1 MSDPFSVVRQAHR
14 ICAAYYQQILPL
26 INETAF
32 RLDAKFFRRAHCS
45 FNPPP
50 QRGTNPFTCWEWDFL
65 PLMDTAFAFGHQQAS
80 SSNMGSED
88 FVVDFRL
95 VTDSELAWE
104 QRDEKYGENEKPL
117 ASALKTAAEN
127 TESFL
132 NIYLFAAC
140 ESGTYDSPF
149 MLWNSYSDYPETDG
163 KVTLAE
169 GEPIKAIGFRV
180 QLHELA
186 HEGSVDELVE
196 RINAH
201 LAILRADKTTSPPP
215 VA

>member
-26 INETAF
+26 INETASLLGTEF
-32 RLDAKFFRRAHCS
+32 FFRDQWS

-50 QRGTNPFTCWEWDFL
+50 QRSRNPFTCGGWDFL
-65 PLMDTAFAFGHQQAS
+65 PLMDTSFAFGRQQTAT
-80 SSNMGSED
+80 NKMGSED

-117 ASALKTAAEN
+117 ASALKTAPEN

-140 ESGTYDSPF
+140 ENGTYDSPF
-149 MLWNSYSDYPETDG
+149 MLWDSYSGYPETDG
-163 KVTLAE
+163 TVTLAE

-196 RINAH
+196 RINDH
-201 LAILRADKTTSPPP
+201 LAILRANKTASRPP
-215 VA
+215 AA

>member
-26 INETAF
+26 INKTAS
-32 RLDAKFFRRAHCS
+32 RLEAEFFRRDHWS
-45 FNPPP
+45 FSPPP
-50 QRGTNPFTCWEWDFL
+50 QRNSNPFTCWEWDFL
-65 PLMDTAFAFGHQQAS
+65 PLMDASFVFAHQQTATS
-80 SSNMGSED
+80 KMGSED

-104 QRDEKYGENEKPL
+104 QRNEQYGEDEKPL
-117 ASALKTAAEN
+117 ASAMKTAPEN

-140 ESGTYDSPF
+140 ENGTYDSPF

-163 KVTLAE
+163 TVTLAE

-186 HEGSVDELVE
+186 HDGSVDELVE

-201 LAILRADKTTSPPP
+201 LLILRADKTASRPPA
-215 VA
+215 V

>member
-26 INETAF
+26 INKTASLLGAEF
-32 RLDAKFFRRAHCS
+32 FFRDQWS

-50 QRGTNPFTCWEWDFL
+50 QRSRNPFTCGGWDFL

>member
-45 FNPPP
+45 FSPPP
-50 QRGTNPFTCWEWDFL
+50 QRNSNPFTCWEWDFL
-65 PLMDTAFAFGHQQAS
+65 PLMDASFVFAHQQTAS
-80 SSNMGSED
+80 KMGSED

-104 QRDEKYGENEKPL
+104 QRNEQYGENERPL
-117 ASALKTAAEN
+117 ASALKTAPEN
-127 TESFL
+127 AASFL
-132 NIYLFAAC
+132 EIYLFAAC
-140 ESGTYDSPF
+140 KKGIYDSPYT
-149 MLWNSYSDYPETDG
+149 LWNSYSGYPETDG
-163 KVTLAE
+163 TVTLAE

-186 HEGSVDELVE
+186 HDGSVDALVE

-201 LAILRADKTTSPPP
+201 LLILRADKT
-215 VA
+215 A

>member
-26 INETAF
+26 IDKTAF

-50 QRGTNPFTCWEWDFL
+50 QRNSNPFTCWEWDFL
-65 PLMDTAFAFGHQQAS
+65 PLMDAAFVFAHQQTATS
-80 SSNMGSED
+80 KMGSED
-88 FVVDFRL
+88 FVIDFRL

-104 QRDEKYGENEKPL
+104 QRNEQYGENEKPL
-117 ASALKTAAEN
+117 ASAMKTAPEN

-140 ESGTYDSPF
+140 ENGTYDSPF
-149 MLWNSYSDYPETDG
+149 TLWNSYSDYPETDG
-163 KVTLAE
+163 TVTLAE

-186 HEGSVDELVE
+186 HDGSVDELVE
-196 RINAH
+196 RIKAH
-201 LAILRADKTTSPPP
+201 LEILRADKT
-215 VA
+215 A